1 MKNPQK
7 GPISANQTHT
17 TTRANIFDLKSPEER
32 PKSTSHVVSGQKNQE
47 REEKALNVDILGS
60 LKKYL

>member
-32 PKSTSHVVSGQKNQE
+32 PKSTSHRKKKYIHVVSG
-47 REEKALNVDILGS
+47 
-60 LKKYL
+60 